1 MKNRTR
7 RAIGSSVLMLL
18 LLLGLML
25 MTTGCTTEGAGN
37 IVTKTHSISDS
48 FTEISVDCAECNIRI
63 LPSEDGSVEVVC
75 KEREKYP
82 HSVSVREGKL
92 VIEEPSRTELFNIL
106 ALTSEHTE
114 VTIYL
119 PEAVAAGCDLELESA
134 SGNFTMD
141 QELSF
146 RNCSIDC
153 ASGDINCRASFS
165 GELEISAASGEI
177 QLSNLSCED
186 LSVDCASGSI
196 TLNTLDATGD
206 IELEAASGKI
216 KVIGTHC
223 RGLDAE
229 VASGSLTLEDVIAEK
244 EIKGET
250 ASGNISL
257 LRCDAASYQLE
268 SSSGNIKGSVLSEMR
283 FVAESSS
290 GRINV
295 PNTDGGTCRLYTDS
309 GNIDIEIAK

>member
-7 RAIGSSVLMLL
+7 RTIGSSVLMLL

-25 MTTGCTTEGAGN
+25 MATGCTTESAGN
-37 IVTKTHSISDS
+37 IVTKTHSVSDS
-48 FTEISVDCAECNIRI
+48 FTEISVDCAECNIRL
-63 LPSEDGSVEVVC
+63 LPSEDGTVEVVC

-92 VIEEPSRTELFNIL
+92 IIEEPNRTELFNLL

-119 PEAVAAGCDLELESA
+119 PEAVAETCDLELESA

-141 QELSF
+141 RELSF
-146 RNCSIDC
+146 RDCSIDC
-153 ASGDINCRASFS
+153 ASGDINCESSFS
-165 GELEISAASGEI
+165 GELEISAASGKV
-177 QLSNLSCED
+177 QLSNLSVGD
-186 LSVDCASGSI
+186 ISVDCASGNI
-196 TLNTLDATGD
+196 TLDSVSSED
-206 IELEAASGKI
+206 IELEVASGKI
-216 KVIGTHC
+216 KVINTNCGN
-223 RGLDAE
+223 LEAE
-229 VASGSLTLEDVIAEK
+229 AASGSLTLEDVIAEK

-257 LRCDAASYQLE
+257 LRCDADSYHLE

-295 PNTDGGTCRLYTDS
+295 PNTDGGTCKLYTDS